1 MMEFFAI
8 TSRETA
14 QGTRT
19 TTMRVLTTD
28 EGRVTSVPCE
38 IVEDLVEIV
47 SQLRATEEQKGI
59 AEGVEV
65 AEAAPV

>member
-1 MMEFFAI
+1 
-8 TSRETA
+8 
-14 QGTRT
+14 
-19 TTMRVLTTD
+19 MRVLTTD